1 MDNFMDRLSK
11 RFNAAEIIQANGEA
25 EARET
30 ERLRQQMTEY
40 DAILQEVRRLNLKT
54 AEMTEQVSQ
63 MIASGIEQF
72 ESYTQDDVSRQLLM
86 EEAPLQTEGL
96 EEIRD
101 FLVMQQNDMQDELE
115 SRLDGIS
122 LRIDNNENSIRREV
136 SDASGRIDAS
146 INQLGE
152 EAALNRRALEAKL
165 DELQREL
172 TQAEDDG
179 QNELPAQIADAVRQ
193 SIELQA
199 DSAAQ
204 TQEKIGELQRML
216 LMQQEQEQPEELR
229 QFFALQADSAVQI
242 QEKIGELQRMLLM
255 QQEQMQEREQSEE
268 IRQFFALQADSA
280 AQIEEKIGELQRM
293 LLMQQQQG
301 QQEQEQQREQTEESR
316 QFFTAQQDALRD
328 DIGSRVDGIS
338 YKVESSADSMKREIS
353 DAAYRI
359 DASISQLGEEASL
372 NRRAVESQI
381 GGLQQSILEAL
392 RQEEGQDET
401 ASQLEEQLKEGI
413 QAQADSSKQIKEMIV
428 NLRLYMDEVQKHIED
443 YVHKEDVKV
452 YRNVQANI
460 AEQMTNRFR
469 DIGDRV
475 DSLEKETA
483 KNGKMTKLMLL
494 ATLLLAGVSAVIQI
508 MQMLG

>member
-216 LMQQEQEQPEELR
+216 LMQQEQMQEREQPEEL
-229 QFFALQADSAVQI
+229 
-242 QEKIGELQRMLLM
+242 
-255 QQEQMQEREQSEE
+255 
-268 IRQFFALQADSA
+268 RQFFALQADSA
-280 AQIEEKIGELQRM
+280 AQIEEKIGELQSM

-301 QQEQEQQREQTEESR
+301 QQEQEQQREQTEESK
-316 QFFTAQQDALRD
+316 QFFAAQQDALRD

-338 YKVESSADSMKREIS
+338 FKVESSADSMKREIS

>member
-30 ERLRQQMTEY
+30 ERLKQQMTEY

-86 EEAPLQTEGL
+86 EETPLQTEGL

-152 EAALNRRALEAKL
+152 EAVLNRRALEAKL

-216 LMQQEQEQPEELR
+216 LMQQEQQQEREQPEELR
-229 QFFALQADSAVQI
+229 QFFA
-242 QEKIGELQRMLLM
+242 M
-255 QQEQMQEREQSEE
+255 
-268 IRQFFALQADSA
+268 QADSA
-280 AQIEEKIGELQRM
+280 AQIEEKISELQRM
-293 LLMQQQQG
+293 LLMRQQQE
-301 QQEQEQQREQTEESR
+301 QQEQEQQREQTEESK

-338 YKVESSADSMKREIS
+338 FKVESSADSMKREIS

-401 ASQLEEQLKEGI
+401 ASQLEDQLKEGI

>member
-101 FLVMQQNDMQDELE
+101 FFVMQQNDMQDELE

-172 TQAEDDG
+172 TQAQDDG
-179 QNELPAQIADAVRQ
+179 QDELPAQIADAVRQ

-204 TQEKIGELQRML
+204 TQEKIAELQRML
-216 LMQQEQEQPEELR
+216 MMQQEQQEREQPEEIR
-229 QFFALQADSAVQI
+229 QFFAMQADSAVQT
-242 QEKIGELQRMLLM
+242 QEKIGELQRMLMM
-255 QQEQMQEREQSEE
+255 QQEQTEE
-268 IRQFFALQADSA
+268 NRQFS
-280 AQIEEKIGELQRM
+280 
-293 LLMQQQQG
+293 
-301 QQEQEQQREQTEESR
+301 T
-316 QFFTAQQDALRD
+316 TQQDALRD

-338 YKVESSADSMKREIS
+338 YKVESSADAMKREIS

-381 GGLQQSILEAL
+381 GGLQQSILDAL

-452 YRNVQANI
+452 YRNVQANM

-475 DSLEKETA
+475 DSLEKEAA
-483 KNGKMTKLMLL
+483 KNGKMTKIMLPL
-494 ATLLLAGVSAVIQI
+494 TLLLAGISAVIQI